1 MNEKEREKERMGNE
15 EGKRGTHVYLLLS
28 NPGHSIHEA
37 GCWMPSRILPDSRVA
52 SGALPSP
59 MQGLTDGH
67 VDSLQLV
74 PAHLHTGEH
83 VLGRTGPLAASGGH
97 IT

>member
-1 MNEKEREKERMGNE
+1 MSEKEREKERMGNE
-15 EGKRGTHVYLLLS
+15 EGKRVTHVYLLLS
-28 NPGHSIHEA
+28 NPGHSIHE
-37 GCWMPSRILPDSRVA
+37 GPSRILPDSRVA

>member
-1 MNEKEREKERMGNE
+1 MSEKEREKEKRGNKG
-15 EGKRGTHVYLLLS
+15 GKRSTHVYLLLS
-28 NPGHSIHEA
+28 NPAHRIHVS
-37 GCWMPSRILPDSRVA
+37 PSGILPDSRVA

-74 PAHLHTGEH
+74 PAHLNTGEH
-83 VLGRTGPLAASGGH
+83 VLGRTEPLASSGEH
-97 IT
+97 MT